1 MPSMTDACS
10 RNAFSISFLPAA
22 VRPKLGP
29 ISLAT
34 ACTAG
39 TAGAVDAPDVVELPS
54 SPTKLRPN
62 IGFAENPGSDASHFQ
77 TPFLS
82 DGGATGTAGLGVS
95 SLVPFRSLLV
105 LKTTFQF
112 ASKKST
118 WAWPAYSLPDS
129 DKVKVS

>member
-1 MPSMTDACS
+1 P
-10 RNAFSISFLPAA
+10 
-22 VRPKLGP
+22 VRTNWPKLGP

-82 DGGATGTAGLGVS
+82 DGDATATAGSGVS
-95 SLVPFRSLLV
+95 SLVPFRSLV
-105 LKTTFQF
+105 ELKTTLHFP
-112 ASKKST
+112 SKKS
-118 WAWPAYSLPDS
+118 ALARPAYSLPDS
-129 DKVKVS
+129 DKVNVS